1 MLHTSGVK
9 PLEVG
14 KVERERVRALSRSTD
29 ADWVVRDRV
38 DMVLLAAAGWSAPR
52 IGRHLGWHAAS
63 VRRVVAAWRA
73 RGQDA
78 LFRRLPGPLPDIART
93 RRIQA
98 ALQRLLHAPPHRS
111 WTAAQLSAALAQEAG
126 VKLSARQ
133 VRRYLSDM
141 GASWRR
147 TKMSLAHKQSP
158 GHVAAAH
165 RRLAALKK
173 KPVPGGWTSTS

>member
-1 MLHTSGVK
+1 MLHTSGVR

-14 KVERERVRALSRSTD
+14 KAERERLRALSRSSD

-38 DMVLLAAAGWSAPR
+38 DMVLLAAEGWSASR

-63 VRRVVAAWRA
+63 VRRVVASWRE

-78 LFRRLPGPLPDIART
+78 LFRRLPGPPPDVART
-93 RRIQA
+93 RRIRG
-98 ALQRLLHAPPHRS
+98 ALERLLHEPHRT
-111 WTAAQLSAALAQEAG
+111 WTAAQLAGALERAAD

-133 VRRYLSDM
+133 VRRYLADM
-141 GASWRR
+141 GATWRR

-165 RRLAALKK
+165 RRLAGLKK
-173 KPVPGGWTSTS
+173 KPTQGGWTSTT

>member
-9 PLEVG
+9 ALEVG
-14 KVERERVRALSRSTD
+14 KAERERLRALARSTD

-38 DMVLLAAAGWSAPR
+38 DMVLLAAEGWSAPR
-52 IGRHLGWHAAS
+52 IGRHLGWSAAS

-78 LFRRLPGPLPDIART
+78 LFRQLPGPVPDVGRT
-93 RRIQA
+93 RRIHA
-98 ALQRLLHAPPHRS
+98 ALEQLLHDAHRS
-111 WTAAQLSAALAQEAG
+111 WTAAQLAVALEKHAG

-133 VRRYLSDM
+133 VRRYLADM
-141 GASWRR
+141 GATWRR

-158 GHVAAAH
+158 SHVAAAH
-165 RRLAALKK
+165 RRLAGLKK
-173 KPVPGGWTSTS
+173 KPAPGGWTSTT